1 MLLLGA
7 VRLGKSRSPEAM
19 KQHRGTL
26 CVLER
31 MNVESVSNQPSQQS
45 VLDFKKTPETFAL
58 GAPHMGRALVHP
70 ARPCLVLKETER
82 SQIESQKRKP
92 TCG

>member
-70 ARPCLVLKETER
+70 ARPCLMLKEAGTSHMR
-82 SQIESQKRKP
+82 IPKKK
-92 TCG
+92 TNM